1 MRHPLGPHSPTPLPV
16 CTHCHPS
23 VETGARRGRDRD
35 RDRDRGRDRDRDR
48 SRDRRRKVSRVDDEG
63 GSSPAWKPGA
73 PLPDQ
78 EQAFGSAPPSSYGHG
93 RGGGGGGGRGGG
105 GGGGGGGVCFD
116 WQRGNCTRGDSCRFS
131 HDGPPGEGG
140 GGGRGGGGGGGG
152 GRRGDGPPPEVFS
165 VHHGEVRSIQSYGV
179 FVNIPGFKDG
189 LVHVSQMCSYRVED
203 PNDVVS
209 VGQRVW
215 VKVTEVD
222 ANSKVSLSMKMV
234 DQESGRDEDPD
245 NFEALE
251 SQGRKG
257 GGGGS
262 RGPMQFSEEA
272 TIGSVSMGLEQQMD
286 GA

>member
-1 MRHPLGPHSPTPLPV
+1 M
-16 CTHCHPS
+16 
-23 VETGARRGRDRD
+23 
-35 RDRDRGRDRDRDR
+35 
-48 SRDRRRKVSRVDDEG
+48 
-63 GSSPAWKPGA
+63 
-73 PLPDQ
+73 
-78 EQAFGSAPPSSYGHG
+78 
-93 RGGGGGGGRGGG
+93 
-105 GGGGGGGVCFD
+105 
-116 WQRGNCTRGDSCRFS
+116 
-131 HDGPPGEGG
+131 
-140 GGGRGGGGGGGG
+140 
-152 GRRGDGPPPEVFS
+152 
-165 VHHGEVRSIQSYGV
+165 HHGEVRSIQSYGV

-203 PNDVVS
+203 PNEVVS